1 MALDAKSPNGAV
13 RSEINVTPLVDV
25 CLVLLIIFMVVTP
38 MMIAQVKVDLPRTSQ
53 APSMPGQPTQL
64 AVSIRDDGSVYVG
77 GSPVAEALLRETLA
91 AMQAAEPDREVIVRG
106 DRRLGYEKFCNVLAV
121 LSEVG
126 FKRVG
131 LVTEKEAPS
140 LGSPGG

>member
-1 MALDAKSPNGAV
+1 MALDANSAQGTI

-38 MMIAQVKVDLPRTSQ
+38 MLIAEVKVDLPRTVK
-53 APSMPGQPTQL
+53 APGMPAEPTQL
-64 AVSIRDDGSVYVG
+64 AISIREDGSVYVRG
-77 GSPVAEALLRETLA
+77 TQVTEAKLRETLA
-91 AMQAAEPDREVIVRG
+91 AIREAEPDREVIVRG
-106 DRRLGYEKFCNVLAV
+106 DRRLGYERVCKVLAI

-131 LVTEKEAPS
+131 LVKEKEAS
-140 LGSPGG
+140 

>member
-1 MALDAKSPNGAV
+1 MAFNPKSANGTV

-38 MMIAQVKVDLPRTSQ
+38 MLITQVKVDLPRTAK
-53 APSMPGQPTQL
+53 APPMPAGTQL
-64 AVSIRDDGSVYVG
+64 AVSIRADGSVFVG
-77 GSPVAEALLRETLA
+77 GSPVVEARLRETLA
-91 AMQAAEPDREVIVRG
+91 ALQLAEPDREVFVRG
-106 DRRLGYEKFCNVLAV
+106 DRRLGYERVCRVLAV

-131 LVTEKEAPS
+131 LVTEREAS
-140 LGSPGG
+140 